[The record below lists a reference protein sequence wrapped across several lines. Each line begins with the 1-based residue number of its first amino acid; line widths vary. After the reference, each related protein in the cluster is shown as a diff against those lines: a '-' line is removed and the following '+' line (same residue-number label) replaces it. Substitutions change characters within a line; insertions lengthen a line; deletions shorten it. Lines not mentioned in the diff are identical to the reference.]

1 MLNTTKQSAA
11 DNWQTEGEGQQNDF
25 LLAQSLENAISSE
38 EEGESPYSRSTV
50 HRRTNYGRRRKQMDR
65 RTGERNP
72 LLLESYKIKLVDAEN
87 RKRQWE
93 KQLEKVKKEFE
104 NVDKSYKKAWK
115 KAKKLIK
122 YLEKEGDG
130 DKKKKNTLRK
140 VIEEIEKEKS
150 FENEDQAQRFYVA
163 AFDNWKQET
172 LTTLV
177 D

>member
-1 MLNTTKQSAA
+1 MLNTTKQSEA

-25 LLAQSLENAISSE
+25 LLAQSLENSISSE
-38 EEGESPYSRSTV
+38 EEGLPYSRSTI
-50 HRRTNYGRRRKQMDR
+50 HRRTNYGRRGKRMDR

-72 LLLESYKIKLVDAEN
+72 LSLEGNKIKLVDAEN
-87 RKRQWE
+87 RKRQRE
-93 KQLEKVKKEFE
+93 KQLEKAKKELE
-104 NVDKSYKKAWK
+104 NVNKSYKEAQK

-130 DKKKKNTLRK
+130 DKKKNTLRK